1 MATRSRPPA
10 PRPRRSAPEPRGASA
25 KKSKTYRLSE
35 SKIAAAQAIL
45 GAPTAT
51 ATIEAALDLVV
62 FRQELVDGTS
72 ALLGVAFA
80 DVDAPDPAPAGSGPR
95 AGRRGAR

>member
-1 MATRSRPPA
+1 MATRSPKPA
-10 PRPRRSAPEPRGASA
+10 PRSRRATAEPRGTSP

-72 ALLGVAFA
+72 ALLGVAMA
-80 DVDAPDPAPAGSGPR
+80 DPDTPDVP
-95 AGRRGAR
+95 

>member
-1 MATRSRPPA
+1 MATRSRKPA
-10 PRPRRSAPEPRGASA
+10 PRSRRAPAESGPASA

-51 ATIEAALDLVV
+51 AAIEAALDLVV
-62 FRQELVDGTS
+62 FRQELVDGT
-72 ALLGVAFA
+72 AGLLGVSVA
-80 DVDAPDPAPAGSGPR
+80 DVDEAGDR
-95 AGRRGAR
+95 